1 MKELILKK
9 IIFRKRLSLRIF
21 FTCVTLMW
29 AGLLVL
35 LYYQFNDNIDYLNF
49 TVLLIF
55 FVCVLFSTIGIYMSK
70 FFKAYITTANKLSD
84 KEASIFVQQ
93 GISRPFAERWLPSFI
108 IYQHKVKF
116 FKLLKQ
122 PEYQFVE
129 IKSIQFNRFNFT
141 KSRQDCRITIQLFD
155 GRKHHYNVNGNLNQ
169 RTYLKNEA
177 MAYNTD
183 IIIDDR
189 YA

>member
-9 IIFRKRLSLRIF
+9 IIFRKRLSLSIF
-21 FTCVTLMW
+21 ITCIILMW

-35 LYYQFNDNIDYLNF
+35 LYYQFNDNINSLNF
-49 TVLLIF
+49 TLFLIF
-55 FVCVLFSTIGIYMSK
+55 FVCVLFSTMGIYMSK
-70 FFKAYITTANKLSD
+70 FFKAYITTVNKLSD
-84 KEASIFVQQ
+84 KEASIFVEQ
-93 GISRPFAERWLPSFI
+93 GRSRPFAEQWLPSFI
-108 IYQHKVKF
+108 IFQHKVKF
-116 FKLLKQ
+116 FKLLNQ
-122 PEYQFVE
+122 PEYQFSE
-129 IKSIQFNRFNFT
+129 IKSIQFKRFNFT

-177 MAYNTD
+177 MTYNRD

-189 YA
+189 CA